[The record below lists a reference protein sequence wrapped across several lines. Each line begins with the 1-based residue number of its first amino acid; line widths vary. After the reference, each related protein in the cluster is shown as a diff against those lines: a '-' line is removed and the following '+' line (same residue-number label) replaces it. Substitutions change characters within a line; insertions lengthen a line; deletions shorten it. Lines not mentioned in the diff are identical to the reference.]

1 MVSIYSKRSQCKMK
15 TFREYIKFIDD
26 QSKHLEL
33 LVLNEL
39 NKLGLEYFIY
49 EHPPLRTVEESKAL
63 RGECMGAIQKIYS
76 CEIRRKKII

>member
-1 MVSIYSKRSQCKMK
+1 MK
-15 TFREYIKFIDD
+15 TFRQYIEFIDD

-49 EHPPLRTVEESKAL
+49 EHNPLMTVE
-63 RGECMGAIQKIYS
+63 
-76 CEIRRKKII
+76 